1 VNNLEPIMISVI
13 AVGFLA
19 WPMLQAAPAWFAW
32 LASGVGGKKTVSYQA
47 AVGHLAHVRSRL
59 LDTEGL
65 DEPQRAAIDVLTL
78 ALVNGSDQ

>member
-1 VNNLEPIMISVI
+1 MNGLEPILVTVI

-19 WPMLQAAPAWFAW
+19 WPVLQAAPAW
-32 LASGVGGKKTVSYQA
+32 LAGLTRGSVSAKGVSYQA

-59 LDTEGL
+59 LDTGSL

-78 ALVNGSDQ
+78 ALVNGSDK